1 MENNADTK
9 IVNDDLLSNDSTQI
23 LDESATQTLND
34 KQDSIDDLL
43 GSEPIVDESRTKSSL
58 GKKLAV
64 AAGIGVAGAAT
75 AGVGAYAIGGEHI
88 SDLLDDDDDERVETK
103 SVDNVEDGANKA
115 DVDNI
120 ILGDADDNV
129 SDEQTYE
136 QLVDENA
143 TSEQT
148 TETVVHEV
156 NVDEDTHVAD
166 ENVGEDGFI
175 TEMRREGEDGDDLY
189 INDTNNDED
198 VAVDLVDDTDD
209 VVVDLV
215 DDTDPVTAPVQHQVV
230 VDVAITPSVDDDLIV
245 DNVDSGVTGE
255 QHITLAQLDT
265 DGMSFSEAFAAARA
279 EVGAGG
285 IFEWNGN
292 YYGTYY
298 EDEWKEFSDDF
309 KQEFGNHNWASEY
322 ANENYDVAIGGS
334 DVLDMDLNIDAEL
347 VADNSEHFEMSF
359 VLDGEV
365 SMPEIMEEV
374 YDNLPG
380 DIIAGD
386 FDIDVEIAE
395 VTPILDTDD
404 VLDVTDDIFADNDVF
419 DNDLLV
425 DDDLLADVDG
435 CDDLLC

>member
-1 MENNADTK
+1 MMENNADTK

-23 LDESATQTLND
+23 LDESATQTLSD

-43 GSEPIVDESRTKSSL
+43 GSEPIVEEPRAKSSL

-75 AGVGAYAIGGEHI
+75 AGVGAYAIGGDHI
-88 SDLLDDDDDERVETK
+88 SDLFNDDDDERVAAK
-103 SVDNVEDGANKA
+103 NVDNVEDGANKT

-120 ILGDADDNV
+120 ILGDAVGVN
-129 SDEQTYE
+129 SENE
-136 QLVDENA
+136 GEEIVDENTA
-143 TSEQT
+143 AE
-148 TETVVHEV
+148 ETAETDVHEV

-166 ENVGEDGFI
+166 ETIDEDGFI
-175 TEMRREGEDGDDLY
+175 TEMRREGEDGDDLN
-189 INDTNNDED
+189 INNGNSDE
-198 VAVDLVDDTDD
+198 D

-215 DDTDPVTAPVQHQVV
+215 DDTEEVVVDLVDEADPTQHHVV
-230 VDVAITPSVDDDLIV
+230 VDVTVSPSVDDDIIV
-245 DNVDSGVTGE
+245 DSADSGVTGE

-265 DGMSFSEAFAAARA
+265 NGMSFSEAFAAARA

-334 DVLDMDLNIDAEL
+334 DLLDVDLDVDTEL

-404 VLDVTDDIFADNDVF
+404 VFDVTDDLFADSDAFN
-419 DNDLLV
+419 NDLLV
-425 DDDLLADVDG
+425 DDDLLADVDDG
-435 CDDLLC
+435 NDLLC